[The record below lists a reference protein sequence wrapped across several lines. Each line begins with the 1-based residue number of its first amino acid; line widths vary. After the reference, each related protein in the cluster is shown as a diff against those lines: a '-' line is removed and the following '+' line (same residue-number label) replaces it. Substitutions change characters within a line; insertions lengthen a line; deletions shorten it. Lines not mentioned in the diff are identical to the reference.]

1 MIRKL
6 LAIGILLAG
15 VNLAGCS
22 SLPMDLGSIARLGKN
37 GAQKE
42 TEQTETSQE
51 QEEETSQED
60 PEEMIDEED
69 LEEAIFK
76 STASVVQMEVTTGLT
91 TEYLANLCNF
101 PIIID
106 NGEEEMTMSDERD
119 LEALGLDA
127 IYTEALLQAI
137 GDFDTEQLQIK
148 EGKAV
153 MGDMD
158 TAYIILGRSEDDVV
172 GIEEICCGK

>member
-1 MIRKL
+1 
-6 LAIGILLAG
+6 
-15 VNLAGCS
+15 
-22 SLPMDLGSIARLGKN
+22 
-37 GAQKE
+37 
-42 TEQTETSQE
+42 
-51 QEEETSQED
+51 
-60 PEEMIDEED
+60 
-69 LEEAIFK
+69 
-76 STASVVQMEVTTGLT
+76 MEVTTGLT

-106 NGEEEMTMSDERD
+106 NGEEEMTMGDERD

>member
-42 TEQTETSQE
+42 TEQTETRQE

-60 PEEMIDEED
+60 PEEMIDEKD
-69 LEEAIFK
+69 L
-76 STASVVQMEVTTGLT
+76 
-91 TEYLANLCNF
+91 
-101 PIIID
+101 
-106 NGEEEMTMSDERD
+106 
-119 LEALGLDA
+119 
-127 IYTEALLQAI
+127 
-137 GDFDTEQLQIK
+137 
-148 EGKAV
+148 
-153 MGDMD
+153 
-158 TAYIILGRSEDDVV
+158 
-172 GIEEICCGK
+172 

>member
-22 SLPMDLGSIARLGKN
+22 SLTMDLGSIARLGKN

-51 QEEETSQED
+51 PEEETSQED

-106 NGEEEMTMSDERD
+106 NGEEEMTMGDERD